1 MNFRRIRWGRTIVA
15 LVVALILS
23 LPHHAGAASVTL
35 TGTTQTAWGKLVAFA
50 DDAQSAKL
58 VSQMND
64 FRSLQTQEE
73 SMDAK
78 IQALHYS
85 NEEELTVTKN
95 KIKTIRAAK
104 IASLEAKVKKTEES
118 YRPLL
123 DKYKLLTQQISAAG
137 TIGSKTLKS
146 VLQAQANLLKPAV
159 ALAKADIKARKSEL
173 QTEKAAVSKIAA
185 SIRTTLKEI
194 DTVKV
199 QIRAAKSGASS
210 SKSALSSLLKT
221 FNSAVK
227 KPDVKTSSSTLT
239 SMLSLYTKLVEYKQK
254 NYAYEQKITAIL
266 NKAKL
271 QFPSS

>member
-1 MNFRRIRWGRTIVA
+1 MRWGRTIVA
-15 LVVALILS
+15 LFVALILS
-23 LPHHAGAASVTL
+23 LPHPAGAASVTL
-35 TGTTQTAWGKLVAFA
+35 TATTQTAWGKLVAFA

-58 VSQMND
+58 VSQMNG

-104 IASLEAKVKKTEES
+104 IAYLEAKVKKTEES
-118 YRPLL
+118 YQPLL

-227 KPDVKTSSSTLT
+227 KPDVKTTSSTLT
-239 SMLSLYTKLVEYKQK
+239 SMLSLYTKLVEDKQK
-254 NYAYEQKITAIL
+254 NYSYEQKITAIL